1 MDCGVVASHH
11 RHRLTEVSIGVYMKS
26 ALVIGLGVSGRSAAR
41 FLLEQ
46 GCNVCGVDQNRSLLE
61 SNSELAEL
69 RYIGLTTYD
78 ETDSVPINTIDTVI
92 VSPGIPPESPWYLA
106 ARNAGL
112 PIMGEVELA
121 CRALNGRVLGVTGT
135 NGKTTVTLLLEHI
148 LNQSGLVAK
157 AIGNIGVPVTS
168 QISECSP
175 DQIFVLELSS
185 YQLETLHSRVIDAGV
200 ILNITP
206 DHLDRYQ
213 TMERYAQAKLRLK
226 SCIKPEGKL
235 YIEQGAYHAF
245 HELLGNAEPFTYGY
259 TSDCTISTD
268 HKHILF
274 EGSPVCALPSAF
286 SSAASHDLEN
296 LLAAYALAREVGVT
310 PQQFA
315 DAIVTFQKPPHRL
328 EFVRTMGGINYY
340 NDSKGTNTDAVVRA
354 VKALNG
360 ETILIAGGVDK
371 GSPYTPWEDAFRGRV
386 RCICAIGQAAP
397 KIKESLSSRYPVVP
411 FETLAE
417 AVSHASLLAKPGDN
431 VLLSPGCASFDMF
444 RDYEHRGEE
453 FKRLVHALPPRGL
466 SS

>member
-1 MDCGVVASHH
+1 MNSY
-11 RHRLTEVSIGVYMKS
+11 LI
-26 ALVIGLGVSGRSAAR
+26 IGLGVSGRSAAR
-41 FLLEQ
+41 YLLEQ
-46 GCNVCGVDQNRSLLE
+46 NCRVLGVDQNRTLLE
-61 SNSELAEL
+61 GNNELAEL
-69 RYIGLTTYD
+69 RYAGLKTYH
-78 ETDSVPINTIDTVI
+78 ETDSIPLNEVDTVI

-121 CRALNGRVLGVTGT
+121 ARALKGRFLGVTGT

-148 LNQSGLVAK
+148 LNNSGFSAK
-157 AIGNIGVPVTS
+157 ALGNIGVPVTS
-168 QISECSP
+168 QISECTS
-175 DQIFVLELSS
+175 DQVLVVELSS
-185 YQLETLHSRVIDAGV
+185 YQLETLHSRVVDAGV

-213 TMERYAQAKLRLK
+213 TMEEYAQAKLRLK

-235 YIEQGAYHAF
+235 YMEQGAYHAF
-245 HELLGNAEPFTYGY
+245 RELLENSEPLTYGY
-259 TSDCTISTD
+259 TSDCTVSTD
-268 HKHILF
+268 HKHILY
-274 EGSPVCALPSAF
+274 EGNPVCALPAAY

-296 LLAAYALAREVGVT
+296 LLAAYALAREVDVT

-315 DAIVTFQKPPHRL
+315 DAVTTFQKPPHRL
-328 EFVRTMGGINYY
+328 EFVRTIGGIDYY

-354 VKALNG
+354 VQALKG
-360 ETILIAGGVDK
+360 EIILIAGGVDK
-371 GSPYTPWEDAFRGRV
+371 GTPYGPWADAFRGRV
-386 RCICAIGQAAP
+386 RCICAIGRAAP
-397 KIKESLSSRYPVVP
+397 KIKETLSPRYPVVP
-411 FETLAE
+411 FETLEKAL
-417 AVSHASLLAKPGDN
+417 SHASLLAKPGDN